1 MRIENL
7 VKNFLSSFTVLFQYA
22 IPEFYDLAYCSVF
35 CISRLAVEI
44 RSVDLLKSSLKAAL
58 VLGN

>member
-1 MRIENL
+1 MRIESL

-22 IPEFYDLAYCSVF
+22 IPEFYDLAYCSVS

-44 RSVDLLKSSLKAAL
+44 RSVDLLKSSLKVAL